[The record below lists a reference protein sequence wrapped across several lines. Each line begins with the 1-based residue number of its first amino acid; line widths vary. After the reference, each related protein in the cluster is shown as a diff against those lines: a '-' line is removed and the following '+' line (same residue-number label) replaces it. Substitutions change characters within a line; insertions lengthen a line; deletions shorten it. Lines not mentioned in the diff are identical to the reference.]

1 MKSQK
6 KSASISVP
14 WVIDT
19 LVDDPIKSKHE
30 AIGKFFYTLGRE
42 PWVEFLFEYQTKI
55 DVESF
60 YDANT
65 MLHNINFLFYLP
77 PEQETMYRLRFS

>member
-14 WVIDT
+14 WVINA
-19 LVDDPIKSKHE
+19 LVDDPIESKYE
-30 AIGKFFYTLGRE
+30 AIEKFFYVLGRE

-60 YDANT
+60 YDPNT
-65 MLHNINFLFYLP
+65 MLHKINFLFYLP
-77 PEQETMYRLRFS
+77 PEQETMYRLRFN